1 MGLFCVSLEFQTKV
15 KNWTSLQLQLHV
27 DDVDD
32 DDEDDAH
39 FVLE

>member
-1 MGLFCVSLEFQTKV
+1 VSDCCLKPRQLFYHDEK
-15 KNWTSLQLQLHV
+15 KLQLHV